1 VKILL
6 GQGISIFIILLALV
20 ALLLYALWGWPNEDA
35 WWTLLEMTYAEI
47 PFGAWIIIVLAFMS
61 FSFSLN
67 TLQKVRDQEKKIEK
81 GLRPLLEA
89 ETFVPSHKKQAYS
102 KRLHVTTTQ
111 LEQLILTQR
120 KTLQRITNQKAEDQ
134 DKLIQERIVQERQR
148 LARELHDSV
157 SQQLFAASM
166 LLSAMVEIE
175 EAQQGEAPKTLLQ
188 TEKIVQQAQLEMRA
202 LLLHLRPAA
211 LHNKTLREGLE
222 ELLTELQEKVL
233 FTIRY
238 RLEDVQ
244 LSKGAE
250 DHLFRIAQETLS
262 NTLRHAKATEVDIL
276 FVERDD
282 LAIFRVQ
289 DNGVGFEMTEGK
301 NGSYGLQNV
310 KERAVE
316 IGATC
321 KVVSVPSQGTIVEVK
336 LPIEKS
342 TELIKK
348 GEPKNDTNIISG

>member
-1 VKILL
+1 MKILL

-20 ALLLYALWGWPNEDA
+20 ALLLYALWGFPNEDA

-47 PFGAWIIIVLAFMS
+47 PFGAWIIIVLAFIS

-89 ETFVPSHKKQAYS
+89 ETFVPVNKKQAYS
-102 KRLHVTTTQ
+102 KRLHVTTSQ

-211 LHNKTLREGLE
+211 LHNKTLRRRPRGIAYRTSRKSIIYNSLS
-222 ELLTELQEKVL
+222 
-233 FTIRY
+233 IRRCSVIKRGGRSFIPNRTRNLIQY
-238 RLEDVQ
+238 TA
-244 LSKGAE
+244 SCK
-250 DHLFRIAQETLS
+250 S
-262 NTLRHAKATEVDIL
+262 
-276 FVERDD
+276 
-282 LAIFRVQ
+282 
-289 DNGVGFEMTEGK
+289 
-301 NGSYGLQNV
+301 NGSRYFV
-310 KERAVE
+310 
-316 IGATC
+316 C
-321 KVVSVPSQGTIVEVK
+321 
-336 LPIEKS
+336 
-342 TELIKK
+342 
-348 GEPKNDTNIISG
+348 